1 MLENKSKKI
10 PELFECKSCY
20 YNTSS
25 KKDFKKRKRGYRK
38 EKVLRKKEKKLEK
51 EGEIKARSRKQK
63 RWRTR

>member
-1 MLENKSKKI
+1 VSRSEVTGTRK
-10 PELFECKSCY
+10 EF
-20 YNTSS
+20 S